1 MLINFLNSISHNTS
15 TDVTFHIFLIWNLE
29 LILKVLKGFPECLQA
44 DICLHLNR
52 KLMENCPVLM
62 KATPGCQRMLSI
74 KVRKKNSVI
83 QNFKLFVVAVQKP
96 IANNLFSKILT
107 KMLSLILFLF
117 FCFYSNVM

>member
-15 TDVTFHIFLIWNLE
+15 TDVTFNIFLIWNLE